1 MARTQNGLSPFN
13 ITALALG
20 LAFLY
25 LPIVILVI
33 YSFNASRLVTVW
45 GGWSLRWYSEFF
57 NDRAM
62 LEAAWMSLRVAMASA
77 TSATLLGTLAAVALS
92 RGERFK
98 GRTLFSGMLYAPL
111 VMPEVIT
118 GLSLL
123 LLFVA
128 LNAERGFWTVTI
140 AHTTLTMCFVA
151 VVVQSRL
158 GSLDRSLEDGSRLRS
173 GAGVFGRDAA
183 ADRTCDRGGL
193 DAGVHAVARRCR
205 DRKLHHRPRLGD
217 AADPDLFGGAAR
229 GEARDQCHLHAGDR
243 LDRGRDRG
251 CLAGFE
257 AHERTRRERGA
268 AVASVIC
275 APTVRA
281 NA

>member
-1 MARTQNGLSPFN
+1 MAGKVDRLSPFN

-20 LAFLY
+20 MAFLY

-57 NDRAM
+57 NDQAM
-62 LEAAWMSLRVAMASA
+62 IDAAWVSVRVAGASA
-77 TSATLLGTLAAVALS
+77 ALATLLGTLAAVALS
-92 RGERFK
+92 RGADFS

-128 LNAERGFWTVTI
+128 VNAERGFWTVTI
-140 AHTTLTMCFVA
+140 AHTTLTLCFVA

-158 GSLDRSLEDGSRLRS
+158 GVLDRSLEEAAMDLGCAPARAFIAVTLPLILPSIAAGWMLAFTLSLDDLVIASFTTGPGSATLPIRIYS
-173 GAGVFGRDAA
+173 EV
-183 ADRTCDRGGL
+183 
-193 DAGVHAVARRCR
+193 
-205 DRKLHHRPRLGD
+205 RLGVKPEINAICTLII
-217 AADPDLFGGAAR
+217 AAIALVIVAAS
-229 GEARDQCHLHAGDR
+229 L
-243 LDRGRDRG
+243 
-251 CLAGFE
+251 
-257 AHERTRRERGA
+257 T
-268 AVASVIC
+268 
-275 APTVRA
+275 
-281 NA
+281 

>member
-1 MARTQNGLSPFN
+1 MARAQNGLSPFN

-62 LEAAWMSLRVAMASA
+62 LEAAWMSLRVAIASA
-77 TSATLLGTLAAVALS
+77 TIATLLGTLAAVALS

-158 GSLDRSLEDGSRLRS
+158 GSLDRSLEEAAMDLGCDPARAFVAVTLPLIAPAIAAGWMLAFTLSLDDVVIASFTTGPGSATLPIRIYS
-173 GAGVFGRDAA
+173 EV
-183 ADRTCDRGGL
+183 
-193 DAGVHAVARRCR
+193 
-205 DRKLHHRPRLGD
+205 RLGVKPEIN
-217 AADPDLFGGAAR
+217 AICTLVIGLIAVVIVVASLASKLTNAR
-229 GEARDQCHLHAGDR
+229 GES
-243 LDRGRDRG
+243 
-251 CLAGFE
+251 
-257 AHERTRRERGA
+257 A
-268 AVASVIC
+268 A
-275 APTVRA
+275 PL
-281 NA
+281 

>member
-1 MARTQNGLSPFN
+1 MARAQNGLSPFN

-25 LPIVILVI
+25 LPIVILVV

-77 TSATLLGTLAAVALS
+77 TIATLLGTLAAVALS
-92 RGERFK
+92 RGERFR

-158 GSLDRSLEDGSRLRS
+158 GSLDRSLEEAAMDLGCDPARAFVAVTLPLIAPAIAAGWMLAFTLSLDYVVIASFTTGPGSATLPIRIYS
-173 GAGVFGRDAA
+173 EV
-183 ADRTCDRGGL
+183 
-193 DAGVHAVARRCR
+193 
-205 DRKLHHRPRLGD
+205 RLGVKPEIN
-217 AADPDLFGGAAR
+217 AICTLVIGLIAVVIVVASLVSKLTNAR
-229 GEARDQCHLHAGDR
+229 GE
-243 LDRGRDRG
+243 
-251 CLAGFE
+251 
-257 AHERTRRERGA
+257 TA
-268 AVASVIC
+268 A
-275 APTVRA
+275 PL
-281 NA
+281 

>member
-1 MARTQNGLSPFN
+1 MRRLARLSRFN
-13 ITALALG
+13 VASLALG

-25 LPIVILVI
+25 LPILILVI

-45 GGWSLRWYSEFF
+45 GGWSLRWYHKFF
-57 NDRAM
+57 GDRAM
-62 LEAAWMSLRVAMASA
+62 IEAALMSLRVAVSSASIA
-77 TSATLLGTLAAVALS
+77 TVLGTLAAVALS
-92 RGERFK
+92 RGERFR

-158 GSLDRSLEDGSRLRS
+158 GSLDRSLEEAAMDLGCAPVRAFLSVTLPLIAPAIVAGWMLAFTLSLDDLVIASFTTGPGSATLPIRIYS
-173 GAGVFGRDAA
+173 EV
-183 ADRTCDRGGL
+183 
-193 DAGVHAVARRCR
+193 
-205 DRKLHHRPRLGD
+205 RLGVKPEINAICTLVIGLIAVVIVIASLASKLSRSQGES
-217 AADPDLFGGAAR
+217 AAPL
-229 GEARDQCHLHAGDR
+229 
-243 LDRGRDRG
+243 
-251 CLAGFE
+251 
-257 AHERTRRERGA
+257 
-268 AVASVIC
+268 
-275 APTVRA
+275 
-281 NA
+281 

>member
-45 GGWSLRWYSEFF
+45 GGWSLRWYTEFF

-62 LEAAWMSLRVAMASA
+62 LEAAWMSLRVAIASA
-77 TSATLLGTLAAVALS
+77 TIATLLGTAAAVALS
-92 RGERFK
+92 RGERFS

-158 GSLDRSLEDGSRLRS
+158 GSLDRSLEEAAMDLGCDPARAFVAVTLPLIAPAIAAGWMLAFTLSLDDVVIAS
-173 GAGVFGRDAA
+173 FTTGPGAATLPIRIYSEV
-183 ADRTCDRGGL
+183 
-193 DAGVHAVARRCR
+193 
-205 DRKLHHRPRLGD
+205 RLGVKPEVN
-217 AADPDLFGGAAR
+217 AICALVIGLIAVVIVVASLVSKLTNAR
-229 GEARDQCHLHAGDR
+229 GE
-243 LDRGRDRG
+243 
-251 CLAGFE
+251 
-257 AHERTRRERGA
+257 TA
-268 AVASVIC
+268 A
-275 APTVRA
+275 PL
-281 NA
+281 

>member
-1 MARTQNGLSPFN
+1 MARAPNKISPFN
-13 ITALALG
+13 VVSLVLG

-45 GGWSLRWYSEFF
+45 GGWSVRWYAELLG
-57 NDRAM
+57 DRAM
-62 LEAAWMSLRVAMASA
+62 LDAAWMSFRVATVSA

-111 VMPEVIT
+111 VMPEVIS

-158 GSLDRSLEDGSRLRS
+158 GSLDRSLEEAAMDLGCGPARAFLRVTLPLILPAIAAGWMLAFTLSLDDLVIASFTTGPGSATLPIRIYSEVRLGVKPEINAICTLVIGLIAIVIMVASFASKLS
-173 GAGVFGRDAA
+173 GARGDSAA
-183 ADRTCDRGGL
+183 PL
-193 DAGVHAVARRCR
+193 
-205 DRKLHHRPRLGD
+205 
-217 AADPDLFGGAAR
+217 
-229 GEARDQCHLHAGDR
+229 
-243 LDRGRDRG
+243 
-251 CLAGFE
+251 
-257 AHERTRRERGA
+257 
-268 AVASVIC
+268 
-275 APTVRA
+275 
-281 NA
+281 

>member
-1 MARTQNGLSPFN
+1 MSKVSRLSRFN
-13 ITALALG
+13 IASLALG

-25 LPIVILVI
+25 LPILILVI

-45 GGWSLRWYSEFF
+45 GGWSLRWYHEFF

-62 LEAAWMSLRVAMASA
+62 IEASWMSLRVAVSSASI
-77 TSATLLGTLAAVALS
+77 ATLIGTLAAVALS
-92 RGERFK
+92 RGERFR

-128 LNAERGFWTVTI
+128 LNAERGFWTVMI

-158 GSLDRSLEDGSRLRS
+158 GSLDRSLEEAAMDLGCAPVRAFLSVTLPLIAPAIVAGWMLAFTLSLDDLVIASFTTGPGSATLPIRIYS
-173 GAGVFGRDAA
+173 EV
-183 ADRTCDRGGL
+183 
-193 DAGVHAVARRCR
+193 
-205 DRKLHHRPRLGD
+205 RLGVKPEINAICTLVIALIAVVIVIASLASKLSSSQGES
-217 AADPDLFGGAAR
+217 AAPL
-229 GEARDQCHLHAGDR
+229 
-243 LDRGRDRG
+243 
-251 CLAGFE
+251 
-257 AHERTRRERGA
+257 
-268 AVASVIC
+268 
-275 APTVRA
+275 
-281 NA
+281 